1 MVICVNFVARRFKKT
16 RATETHNDGQQN
28 LSARAT
34 KFQTTDNEICTHAH
48 RYFAKVWHIDFS
60 FFIAYYIYAYKKKKF
75 HI

>member
-1 MVICVNFVARRFKKT
+1 MVICVNFVARRFKKP

-34 KFQTTDNEICTHAH
+34 KFKTTGNKIYATFHPLM
-48 RYFAKVWHIDFS
+48 AKFWHIDFS